1 VYSVSPLFESLGA
14 KFVPVE
20 DQEFTQAETAAGYA
34 TPSLRDW
41 GVHGHAHEIGVE
53 ARGLY

>member
-1 VYSVSPLFESLGA
+1 MYSVSPLFESLGA